1 MTFYTKWWY
10 NHTNDTNG
18 IYSRYSEVILR
29 TFSGAGESRLRGVGD
44 EWSWVHLIDQVI
56 WRSQLIRLRF
66 HVTSLASWSCRWTT
80 HQHQSTRLYC
90 SRQTTCYHRAPAYA
104 GRHVSAIWLRVGEVE
119 QEERVSVCS
128 SWGWVTSKS
137 RLHVT
142 IKQRAHR
149 SDSKR
154 TDVRPP
160 TQFPY

>member
-1 MTFYTKWWY
+1 M
-10 NHTNDTNG
+10 NN
-18 IYSRYSEVILR
+18 SR
-29 TFSGAGESRLRGVGD
+29 AGESRLRGVGD

-56 WRSQLIRLRF
+56 WLRLRF

-119 QEERVSVCS
+119 QEERVSVCW

-137 RLHVT
+137 RVHVT
-142 IKQRAHR
+142 IKQRTRR
-149 SDSKR
+149 SYPPSVWQS
-154 TDVRPP
+154 TDWTKFSHKNSRFEMFMILFVRHK
-160 TQFPY
+160 FESVYYMWIAS